1 MESLRSVIASLEK
14 GEFLASVDIQDAYLH
29 IPIFPLHQR
38 FLRFAVNNLHFQF
51 TALPFGLASA
61 PRVFTKVMSTVVSIL
76 HSRGIVVLPYLDDL
90 LIKGPTFQSCKENV
104 DITLDTL
111 SRLGCSL
118 IQQLRNLQALLSQSG
133 AKTSSSSTCVM
144 VLALSFCLILFP
156 SLYPFGLNIGQRDL
170 RGGKSW
176 SSDRQRF
183 FFNSRQL
190 RGVPD
195 APSSGVV
202 PTEKVVLE
210 RSPAGPSHEPP
221 QLDLSHQ
228 ELHLEP
234 SLQGAQNDTPEI
246 QDVGTAESKPSI
258 NSNSSSDV
266 DTKELPAAKG
276 PLDPVPTHF
285 PDPPPK
291 HCLSYRTRGCGWRRG
306 AASSLVRSTRT
317 RCK

>member
-1 MESLRSVIASLEK
+1 
-14 GEFLASVDIQDAYLH
+14 
-29 IPIFPLHQR
+29 
-38 FLRFAVNNLHFQF
+38 
-51 TALPFGLASA
+51 
-61 PRVFTKVMSTVVSIL
+61 MSCIY
-76 HSRGIVVLPYLDDL
+76 GFFI
-90 LIKGPTFQSCKENV
+90 
-104 DITLDTL
+104 
-111 SRLGCSL
+111 SL

-170 RGGKSW
+170 RGVLH
-176 SSDRQRF
+176 
-183 FFNSRQL
+183 SRQL

-285 PDPPPK
+285 PDPPEALPLIQDK
-291 HCLSYRTRGCGWRRG
+291 GVWLEKGRSVIISPLHSDEMYIERCFSPNILNSYFYTVIIFCRNDDKLYSWNV
-306 AASSLVRSTRT
+306 L
-317 RCK
+317 K